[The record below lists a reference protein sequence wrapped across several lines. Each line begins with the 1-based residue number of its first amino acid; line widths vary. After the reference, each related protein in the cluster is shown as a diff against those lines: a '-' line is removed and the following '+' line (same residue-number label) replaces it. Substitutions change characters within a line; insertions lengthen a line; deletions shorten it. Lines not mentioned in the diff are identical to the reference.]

1 MRGANFHAWTA
12 SSRRDLRADSTWVS
26 VVASTLAGVTDPPS
40 DEQLGN
46 PHGPHG
52 PRVDRV
58 RLEALRYAVNDESA
72 AYIAI
77 MRLFTG
83 GLTGMLSDQ
92 SAAEVTAR
100 LREQGLD
107 LDEDT
112 VDARLSYLVEHG
124 NLARS
129 PRETEARSLQDYL
142 RNRARYQLTQRGEFV
157 QRQVDELLGHA
168 ETATEISSEMLGAI
182 LAGLRDLSRL
192 PADLG
197 AVDPQDLAQR
207 IGTIFA
213 QFDRLVHSTREF
225 YTYLTQVLSRFDL
238 ERGEFQAFKTA
249 LIDYLQ
255 RFVDEIAR
263 HLPQIAEVITEI
275 RPRIEVYCARAN
287 AGQRLIDLEGRTA
300 RRAPGLEPS
309 DWEGLVAWF
318 TGGDSRASDAEGV
331 RRLAAEAMR
340 SLLVNLRRIVT
351 SSERE
356 HGRYAELLRLARWCD
371 EADDATAHAIW
382 ASAFGLYSSRH
393 LGFAVSESEAS
404 VPPTTSWSRAPRAE
418 VPIMLRSTGQ
428 RRIAGSSGRPEDFTE
443 AKARRLQEHARAD
456 AARRRAVGEIASQ
469 RGRLERVRLSDAGR
483 EALMELYAAGLALMA
498 TGPAASAGFRD
509 DVAVP
514 VPGHDVVLRISA
526 TPGVSTTVA
535 SPSGRLRL
543 VDRSLAVE
551 PSAIRGGAAVLVEDD
566 GAYDT
571 VDDAVDDRVEVS

>member
-1 MRGANFHAWTA
+1 MTWAEVTVRGPVYSGRVPEATTPE
-12 SSRRDLRADSTWVS
+12 S
-26 VVASTLAGVTDPPS
+26 
-40 DEQLGN
+40 LGAT
-46 PHGPHG
+46 
-52 PRVDRV
+52 RVDRG
-58 RLEALRYAVNDESA
+58 RLEALRYAVNDESST
-72 AYIAI
+72 YIAI

-83 GLTGMLSDQ
+83 GLAGMLSDQ

-100 LREQGLD
+100 LRDEGFD

-182 LAGLRDLSRL
+182 LTGLRDLARL
-192 PADLG
+192 PEDL
-197 AVDPQDLAQR
+197 ATVDPQDLAQR

-238 ERGEFQAFKTA
+238 ERAEFQAFKTA

-263 HLPQIAEVITEI
+263 HVPQIAEVMREV
-275 RPRIEVYCARAN
+275 RPRISWLCSRAN
-287 AGQRLIDLEGRTA
+287 AGQRLVDLEGRVA
-300 RRAPGLEPS
+300 RRAPGLDPD

-318 TGGDSRASDAEGV
+318 TGSDSRASDAEGV

-340 SLLVNLRRIVT
+340 ALLLNLRRIVT

-356 HGRYAELLRLARWCD
+356 HGRYAELLRLARWFD
-371 EADDATAHAIW
+371 EADDRTAHAIW

-393 LGFAVSESEAS
+393 IGFAVSESEVPA
-404 VPPTTSWSRAPRAE
+404 PPTTSWARSPRAE

-428 RRIAGSSGRPEDFTE
+428 RRIAGASGRPEDFSHV
-443 AKARRLQEHARAD
+443 KARRLEEHARAET
-456 AARRRAVGEIASQ
+456 ARQRAVAEIAGQ
-469 RGRLERVRLSDAGR
+469 RGRLDRIRLSDAGR
-483 EALMELYAAGLALMA
+483 EALMELYAAGLALVA
-498 TGPAASAGFRD
+498 TDPTGSAGSRD
-509 DVAVP
+509 DVTVP
-514 VPGHDVVLRISA
+514 IPGHDVVLRIVT
-526 TPGVSTTVA
+526 TPGTGTVVA

-543 VDRSLAVE
+543 VARSLSVEAVA
-551 PSAIRGGAAVLVEDD
+551 SHGGVDVVSEDE
-566 GAYDT
+566 GE
-571 VDDAVDDRVEVS
+571 EVS